1 MPLRSVG
8 LNKRAGSTVAFHE
21 KIFMSLINFQ
31 DNVTTLQFV
40 VSLH

>member
-8 LNKRAGSTVAFHE
+8 LIKEPERTVAFHE
-21 KIFMSLINFQ
+21 KIFMPLMNFQ